1 MDKDVFLNG
10 CIYSKSLHHKNNIN
24 KKHSHTQTYFVNFK
38 HLLPV
43 YMLQITSDKKER
55 PARKLGAH
63 KALLST
69 LSGINL
75 MVPNIYR
82 ARGIICVWGT
92 FNIAFVF
99 PYSRGVSIQIRY
111 P

>member
-1 MDKDVFLNG
+1 MKVYKVNPH
-10 CIYSKSLHHKNNIN
+10 ITKANIN
-24 KKHSHTQTYFVNFK
+24 KKHSQPYFVNFK

-43 YMLQITSDKKER
+43 YMLQITSNKKER
-55 PARKLGAH
+55 PARKLAAH

-82 ARGIICVWGT
+82 ARGIICVWGA

-99 PYSRGVSIQIRY
+99 SYSRGVSIQIRY
-111 P
+111 L